1 MKATRTIVL
10 TLVLASTLLA
20 ACAAKA
26 GTSAGGPTPDYCSPT
41 NVKILARQ
49 VNDLTQQFDDES
61 ALAATVPQSQL
72 APHIATL
79 QAIRRAAQ
87 EQNVPGCLAQLK
99 ALQINQMNTVISTM
113 LGFLG
118 GGDQNTV
125 GQGIGIARQQHD
137 QYMLEL
143 ARLLDVTP
151 TIITPP
157 PTEPSTPT
165 PAVTPT
171 AAGQGQA
178 PAVTPSGPV
187 MLAVNP
193 GPYPINL
200 RAIPAEGSRLV
211 TTLDVGKSAVAIAQT
226 SNMNPPWVEVIVPG
240 HPDQNA
246 WVLFSE
252 VQLVA
257 GTPSQ

>member
-1 MKATRTIVL
+1 MKATRTLIL
-10 TLVLASTLLA
+10 TLVLTSSLLT
-20 ACAAKA
+20 ACAGNVGQA
-26 GTSAGGPTPDYCSPT
+26 GSPTPDYCSPN

-49 VNDLTQQFDDES
+49 VNELTQQFDDKS
-61 ALAATVPQSQL
+61 ALAATVPVSQL
-72 APHIATL
+72 APHIGTL

-99 ALQINQMNTVISTM
+99 ALQVNQMNTVIATM

-125 GQGIGIARQQHD
+125 AQAIGIARQQHD

-165 PAVTPT
+165 PAETPT
-171 AAGQGQA
+171 AAAVEGTP
-178 PAVTPSGPV
+178 PAAAGGSTI
-187 MLAVNP
+187 LAVNP

-200 RAIPAEGSRLV
+200 RAVPSVGGRLV
-211 TTLDVGKSAVAIAQT
+211 TTLDVGKSAVALAET
-226 SNMNPPWVEVIVPG
+226 TDNLWVQVLVPG
-240 HPDQNA
+240 HPDQKA
-246 WVLFSE
+246 WVSASD
-252 VQLVA
+252 VQLVS
-257 GTPSQ
+257 GTSSP